1 MYQNRSHYLKKQI
14 MERKRKRGR
23 KTERKREIKENGR
36 KGKRKKEIRESLEL
50 FYGEAVHICSFF

>member
-1 MYQNRSHYLKKQI
+1 

-36 KGKRKKEIRESLEL
+36 KGKRKEGNKRILEL
-50 FYGEAVHICSFF
+50 FYGKKNTYLFIFLKVNIC